1 MKQVFICLALILT
14 IQKAFTQERPYVQF
28 NYVIPDSYETA
39 YEADRILVYNHERKI
54 CVIIYSPYKA
64 GENIGENFMQLWN
77 TPQKDIEGYFTGE
90 VNRRNIT
97 KVNGYQMMEGAF
109 EAETN
114 SGIFIKTLRMYQDGN
129 SCNAVITF
137 ADRETNEQLQSFWKS
152 LQIIPKE
159 IPISPLQKAY
169 NWYSIVRG
177 TTAASFTPQS
187 FQALNNLNFTG
198 FFTPN
203 GFYMQTL
210 GDSLFHLRV
219 LPNLQI
225 LSIGQSQFSTAAAIN
240 IGSLPALKQV
250 DAVNQGMQIL
260 MSDAGLQGLSRSST
274 LEEIRLITHSMPNVT
289 NAGMVHLARMT
300 KLKSLFLG
308 RADAVTI
315 VGLEQLVS
323 LKQLINLDLSGA
335 NLTDADIPRIITAL
349 GQMTSLQVFIIRYSL
364 ITDAGAEQ
372 IRTARAP
379 LVVIR

>member
-1 MKQVFICLALILT
+1 MKQVMISLALLFT
-14 IQKAFTQERPYVQF
+14 IQKGFTQERPYVQF

-39 YEADRILVYNHERKI
+39 YEADRILVYNQERKI
-54 CVIIYSPYKA
+54 CVIIYSPYK
-64 GENIGENFMQLWN
+64 GGSNIGENFMQLWN
-77 TPQKDIEGYFTGE
+77 TPQKNIEGYFAGE
-90 VNRRNIT
+90 VYKKYST

-109 EAETN
+109 EGESN
-114 SGIFIKTLRMYQDGN
+114 SGLFKKTIQLYQDGN
-129 SCNAVITF
+129 SCNAILVF
-137 ADRETNEQLQSFWKS
+137 ADKETNEQLQSFWKS

-159 IPISPLQKAY
+159 IPLTPLQKAHR
-169 NWYSIVRG
+169 WYSIVRG
-177 TTAASFTPQS
+177 TDASFTPEA

-210 GDSLFHLRV
+210 GDSLYHLRV

-225 LSIGQSQFSTAAAIN
+225 LSIGQTQFSTAAAIN

-260 MSDAGLQGLSRSST
+260 MSDAGLQGLSNSTT

-308 RADAVTI
+308 RADALTI

-364 ITDAGAEQ
+364 ITEAGAEQ

>member
-1 MKQVFICLALILT
+1 MKQAMVCLALLMS
-14 IQKAFTQERPYVQF
+14 IQKSFTQERPYVQF

-39 YEADRILVYNHERKI
+39 YEADKILVYNHERKI
-54 CVIIYSPYKA
+54 CVIIYSPYK
-64 GENIGENFMQLWN
+64 GGSNIEENFMQLWN
-77 TPQKDIEGYFTGE
+77 TPQKNIEGYFAGE
-90 VNRRNIT
+90 MNRRNIT
-97 KVNGYQMMEGAF
+97 KVNGYQMMEGSF
-109 EAETN
+109 EAEAN
-114 SGIFIKTLRMYQDGN
+114 SNLYKKTLQLYQDGN

-137 ADRETNEQLQSFWKS
+137 ADKETNEQLQSFWKS

-159 IPISPLQKAY
+159 IPVSPLQKAY

-177 TTAASFTPQS
+177 TTAASFTPES
-187 FQALNNLNFTG
+187 FQSLNNLNFTG
-198 FFTPN
+198 FFTTN

-210 GDSLFHLRV
+210 GDSLYHLRV
-219 LPNLQI
+219 LPNLQQ

-289 NAGMVHLARMT
+289 NAGLVHLARMT

-315 VGLEQLVS
+315 AGLEQLVS

-349 GQMTSLQVFIIRYSL
+349 SQMPSVQVFIIRYSL
-364 ITDAGAEQ
+364 ITEAGAEQ